1 MHNAINHFFDQPVKH
16 KQEAYEKLIEMA
28 RNNDYTTG
36 DLLDYLYH
44 QNYYKLIGK
53 DLSRQTNTSIS
64 QHINFV
70 GNLEQDNGVTVFFI
84 AEKQQQNILNFP
96 LDLLIITE

>member
-1 MHNAINHFFDQPVKH
+1 MATNHFSDQPVKH
-16 KQEAYEKLIEMA
+16 KQEAYEKLTEMA

-44 QNYYKLIGK
+44 QNYYTLIGK

-84 AEKQQQNILNFP
+84 GEKQQQNILNFP
-96 LDLLIITE
+96 LDSLIITE

>member
-1 MHNAINHFFDQPVKH
+1 MAINHFFDQPVKH

-28 RNNDYTTG
+28 RNNGCTTG

-64 QHINFV
+64 QNINFV

-96 LDLLIITE
+96 LDSLIITE

>member
-1 MHNAINHFFDQPVKH
+1 MAINHFFDQPVKH
-16 KQEAYEKLIEMA
+16 KQEAYENLIEMA
-28 RNNDYTTG
+28 RNNDCTTG

-64 QHINFV
+64 QNINFV

-96 LDLLIITE
+96 LDSSIITE